1 VLGVFRED
9 ANAMNAK
16 MIVSKQKDG
25 EKAADMFFDL
35 TLVVLGATEEG
46 KEISSLVAEYKD
58 TGAAMRDHVSMG
70 RYADLIMTAALKLP
84 SITQK
89 ELVDVCMEESK
100 GVRATATKG
109 VQRALTSLRQSGYI
123 KSIGPGIWRVTAE

>member
-1 VLGVFRED
+1 
-9 ANAMNAK
+9 
-16 MIVSKQKDG
+16 
-25 EKAADMFFDL
+25 MFFDL
-35 TLVVLGATEEG
+35 ARVVLGATEEG

-58 TGAAMRDHVSMG
+58 TGSAMRDHVSLG
-70 RYADLIMTAALKLP
+70 RYADLIMTAALKVP

-100 GVRATATKG
+100 GVRVTATKG

-123 KSIGPGIWRVTAE
+123 KSLGPGIWRASAE